1 MEGVNMIIS
10 IRYMAGQWHWELYDI
25 GREIA
30 HATGK
35 YAQGNALTWA
45 NMIHNLERCVSE
57 LERKHELSD

>member
-1 MEGVNMIIS
+1 MEGVDMIIS
-10 IRYMAGQWHWELYDI
+10 IRYITGQWHWELYDI
-25 GREIA
+25 GREVA

-35 YAQGNALTWA
+35 YAQGSALTWA